1 MVGSP
6 FSTHVQLKTVGHS
19 VDLRQLCSFTTTGG
33 FTIDWRNRCTSLQI
47 QIRGSCF
54 CFTCSVLFLL
64 FSSSFSSSFFSSSS
78 SSSFSSSFRCRCR
91 CCCGDVVMWLNL
103 FGDLTAYPIKG
114 KTWARGT
121 TAYATSSCEPSG
133 KPTDRI

>member
-1 MVGSP
+1 M
-6 FSTHVQLKTVGHS
+6 H
-19 VDLRQLCSFTTTGG
+19 FTADSNAG
-33 FTIDWRNRCTSLQI
+33 Q
-47 QIRGSCF
+47 
-54 CFTCSVLFLL
+54 LFLL
-64 FSSSFSSSFFSSSS
+64 HLFGSVSSFSSSFSSSSFSSSS
-78 SSSFSSSFRCRCR
+78 SSSFRCRCR